1 MTTQTMIYTLE
12 EFNNLIFN
20 GFNYDLPEETVKII
34 SELSLQVGSPHYV
47 KTPTFQKK
55 DNIAKNDYSL
65 KKDNGLFK
73 KKKNNKANEVL
84 NDEDWDTL
92 RTFHTT
98 KIEQKI
104 GIDAQ
109 IDLIRAQLNKLT
121 DKNYIDISNK
131 IIDIIDQLLNDNC
144 SDEDIKRVTSSIF
157 DIASTNRFYS
167 KMYADLYSLLAN
179 KYDIMK
185 SISEESVNKFTEL
198 FNNIE
203 YVDPKINYD
212 KFCEINKTNEKRK
225 ALASFFINLMANG
238 LVTKSRIVSITRNL
252 LAQVY
257 AFISEENKKNEV
269 DEITENIALLYNKE
283 LYEMDDTYE
292 RIDGYTIHEIIEK
305 IANSKSKDYKSLSNK
320 SIFKFM
326 DLIEM

>member
-1 MTTQTMIYTLE
+1 MTTQTMRYTLE
-12 EFNNLIFN
+12 DFNNLIFN

-55 DNIAKNDYSL
+55 ENIAKNDHNF

-73 KKKNNKANEVL
+73 KKKNNKANEIV

-144 SDEDIKRVTSSIF
+144 SDEDMKRISSSIF

-167 KMYADLYSLLAN
+167 KIYADLYSLLAN
-179 KYDIMK
+179 KYDMMK
-185 SISEESVNKFTEL
+185 NISEESVNKFTEL

-203 YVDPKINYD
+203 YIDPKINYD

-238 LVTKSRIVSITRNL
+238 LITKSRIVSITRNL

-283 LYEMDDTYE
+283 LYEIDDTYE

-305 IANSKSKDYKSLSNK
+305 IANSKAKDYKSLSNK
-320 SIFKFM
+320 AIFKFM